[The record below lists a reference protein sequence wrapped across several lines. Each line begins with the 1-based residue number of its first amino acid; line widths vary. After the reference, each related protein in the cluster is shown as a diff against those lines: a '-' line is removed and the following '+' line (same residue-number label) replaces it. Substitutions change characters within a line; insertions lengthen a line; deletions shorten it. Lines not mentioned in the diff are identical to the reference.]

1 MINIVE
7 GGKEEEEEEEEDVAF
22 AQLPLVESLGKGLPG
37 IH

>member
-7 GGKEEEEEEEEDVAF
+7 GGKEEEEDVAF